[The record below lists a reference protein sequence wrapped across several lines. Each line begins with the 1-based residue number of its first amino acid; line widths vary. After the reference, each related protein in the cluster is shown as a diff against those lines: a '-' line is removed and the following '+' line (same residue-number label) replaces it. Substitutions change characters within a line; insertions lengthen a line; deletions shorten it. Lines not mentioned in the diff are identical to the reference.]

1 MGAPDPEGLLR
12 ALMLWEGEWACPPP
26 AGGVVY
32 TMTELAKL
40 GIPGL
45 LLLSRE
51 LPFLGIWLESEWGR
65 RNPLLS
71 PMVES
76 GDRSPLPQGRVCN
89 YKTGKL
95 VIGSACKKVDCTLT
109 QLGYYQLKVF
119 RVQVPVG
126 RI

>member
-1 MGAPDPEGLLR
+1 M
-12 ALMLWEGEWACPPP
+12 CPPP
-26 AGGVVY
+26 KTGGVVH

-51 LPFLGIWLESEWGR
+51 LPFLGIWLESEWGWQ
-65 RNPLLS
+65 NPLVS

-95 VIGSACKKVDCTLT
+95 VIGSACKKVDCTLN

-119 RVQVPVG
+119 RVQAPVE
-126 RI
+126 RV

>member
-1 MGAPDPEGLLR
+1 M
-12 ALMLWEGEWACPPP
+12 CPPP
-26 AGGVVY
+26 KTGGVVH

-65 RNPLLS
+65 HNPLVS

-76 GDRSPLPQGRVCN
+76 GDRSPLPRGRVCN

-95 VIGSACKKVDCTLT
+95 VIGSACKKVDCTLN
-109 QLGYYQLKVF
+109 QLGYYPLKVF

-126 RI
+126 RV

>member
-65 RNPLLS
+65 HNPLLS
-71 PMVES
+71 MVES

>member
-1 MGAPDPEGLLR
+1 MH
-12 ALMLWEGEWACPPP
+12 
-26 AGGVVY
+26 

-65 RNPLLS
+65 QNPLVS

-95 VIGSACKKVDCTLT
+95 VIGSACKKVDCTLN
-109 QLGYYQLKVF
+109 QLGYYPLKVF

-126 RI
+126 RV

>member
-1 MGAPDPEGLLR
+1 M
-12 ALMLWEGEWACPPP
+12 CPPP
-26 AGGVVY
+26 KTGGVVH

-65 RNPLLS
+65 QNPLVS

-95 VIGSACKKVDCTLT
+95 VIGSACKKVDCTLN
-109 QLGYYQLKVF
+109 QLGYYPLKVF

-126 RI
+126 RV